1 MALAIGPSCAA
12 RHDRAKFWLCGG
24 VMLTAGKPIFFTACA
39 RGHSTAFPSLR
50 YLRPERRNARL
61 FAMPMFAGDRGL
73 GVRILE
79 REKEDAPNCHRG
91 YHRPSR
97 RHRRDLGCHRYLRE
111 FAKTGHRGSSL
122 DFNRRDADDEGRE
135 EPSRSAVRRA
145 LTRGGGPA
153 RSPLTHANSSY
164 GRVGARP

>member
-1 MALAIGPSCAA
+1 MCRSSRAIDCLVRSRRCFSSRPVLEGTALPFLRSDISI
-12 RHDRAKFWLCGG
+12 R
-24 VMLTAGKPIFFTACA
+24 
-39 RGHSTAFPSLR
+39 RG
-50 YLRPERRNARL
+50 RNARL
-61 FAMPMFAGDRGL
+61 FAKPMFAGDRGL

-91 YHRPSR
+91 YHRPSC